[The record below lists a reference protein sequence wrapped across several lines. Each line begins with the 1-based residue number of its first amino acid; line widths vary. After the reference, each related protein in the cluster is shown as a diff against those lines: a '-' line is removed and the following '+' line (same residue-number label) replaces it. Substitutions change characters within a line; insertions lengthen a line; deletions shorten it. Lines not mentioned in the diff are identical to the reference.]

1 MITKW
6 LTAAATALLWLSSPL
21 QAEVRALLIGVSDYD
36 ETSEIPDLR
45 GPKNDVTLMR
55 DVLKARGAADILVLA
70 DGVDGGVKP
79 TLAAIETGFADLA
92 ARAEPDDLIYV
103 HLSGHGSRQLDLSG
117 DETDGLDEV
126 FLPADSAKA
135 LPGATTIPNSL
146 TDDRLGEL
154 ILILRAT
161 GANVWVVM
169 DSCHSGS
176 GTRNLSGTTAERN
189 VDPNVLGIDISQAA
203 AQPDA
208 APSTETIDES
218 VLGGYLAFY
227 ATRSND
233 VAREGNFSDGTTS
246 DEWFGLFTAT
256 LAARLEGGQELSYRQ
271 LFQGILSDINKGLG
285 FGAGTLQTPLWEGNL
300 IDASVFGGDVN
311 GSTTRYLT
319 SGDKVEAG
327 LVHGLQV
334 GTLLALFSDVA
345 GSDDEEP
352 LGYAQAEEVNARSS
366 YLRSVTADCQPQINT
381 LCEWAGNLPS
391 QARFAQVEVHPAN
404 PTVRF
409 SPILDF
415 DSGIPLAADSS
426 HWELLNDGVARA
438 VEASGIPAE
447 VTRDAIDIRV
457 TLRNGS
463 LWFGPVTQ
471 IGADPVGLEVPLDSA
486 GATDLLPPV
495 LRILRAERLARIL
508 NALDVGT
515 SLANPLPLDIDAGR
529 FDSALNDLAS
539 PGQRV
544 QPQRECRP
552 VFRNAIIQ
560 SSFDELEP
568 LSDVK
573 QCDVLRFSAQG
584 NRDGQRDVNRIHIDS
599 QYCINVAYELVEG
612 QQSRRKVGDEMV
624 VCSDC
629 PGDVYSAGLER
640 LYLLV
645 SDLEE
650 NAEALNLSGL
660 VENCDTGTRSIGS
673 ARGEQLRDFLQDV
686 SRTGLTRGNMG
697 MGMGAASG
705 GIWVQSYRWRVL
717 PRSEAFRS
725 YANQ

>member
-1 MITKW
+1 MITRW
-6 LTAAATALLWLSSPL
+6 LTAAANALLLLSSPL

-55 DVLKARGAADILVLA
+55 DVIKARGAADIIVLA

-79 TLAAIETGFADLA
+79 TLAAIETGFADLT

-103 HLSGHGSRQLDLSG
+103 HLSGHGTRQPDLSG

-126 FLPADSAKA
+126 FLPADSAKV

-154 ILILRAT
+154 ILSLRAT
-161 GANVWVVM
+161 GADVWVVM

-176 GTRNLSGTTAERN
+176 GTRSLSGSTAERN
-189 VDPNVLGIDISQAA
+189 VDPNVLGVDISQIA

-208 APSTETIDES
+208 APSSKTVDES
-218 VLGGYLAFY
+218 ALGGYLAFY

-233 VAREGNFSDGTTS
+233 VAREGDFSDGTTS
-246 DEWFGLFTAT
+246 DQWFGLFTAT

-271 LFQGILSDINKGLG
+271 LFQGVLSDMNKGRG

-300 IDASVFGGDVN
+300 IDASVFGGDAN
-311 GSTTRYLT
+311 GGTTRYLT

-327 LVHGLQV
+327 LVQGLQV

-366 YLRSVTADCQPQINT
+366 YLRPVTADCHPQVNT
-381 LCEWAGNLPS
+381 LCEWADNLPS

-415 DSGIPLAADSS
+415 ETGTPLAADSPY
-426 HWELLNDGVARA
+426 WKLLNDSVALA

-447 VTRDAIDIRV
+447 VTRDKVDVRV
-457 TLRNGS
+457 TLRDSS

-471 IGADPVGLEVPLDSA
+471 LGADPVGLEVPLDNA
-486 GATDLLPPV
+486 GAPDLLPPV

-508 NALDVGT
+508 NALDGSA

-552 VFRNAIIQ
+552 VFRNAMQ
-560 SSFDELEP
+560 SSFDGLEP

-612 QQSRRKVGDEMV
+612 QQSRRKIGDEMV

-629 PGDVYSAGLER
+629 PGDVYSAGQER

-660 VENCDTGTRSIGS
+660 VENCDTDTRSVGS
-673 ARGEQLRDFLQDV
+673 ARGEQLREFLQDA
-686 SRTGLTRGNMG
+686 SQTGLTRGNMG

-725 YANQ
+725 YASQ